1 MKEKICFYINIF
13 VVGGIEKVLIET
25 LQNIDKNKFEIKLL
39 IGFKLD
45 ELEKLKTELP
55 LDIQVDYVLKDNFF
69 CKNKK
74 KKSLGNLKKCEKI
87 IDESLSWLKKII
99 FKKNLKEKIKD
110 TDVVIDFD
118 MTLAP
123 YVDKI
128 SKKVITFCH
137 FSPKNYNRGIRRR
150 QIKLGKRLKNYN
162 KIVVISD
169 EMKKEMIELFPF
181 LKNKV
186 IRIYN
191 SFNIEKIKKLSLQ
204 NTSNTCIND
213 KYILAI
219 GRLEETQKDFTTLI
233 KAYSLIE
240 KEIAEKLFIIGEGR
254 HKKNLIE
261 LVKNLK
267 IEEKVKFLGFQ
278 KNPYP
283 WIKKASLFVHSSKFE
298 GLPTVVIEALI
309 LEKLIVATDCPTG
322 PKEILDNGRNG
333 ILTEIGNVKELSE
346 AMKKMLLNN
355 TDKELYIKNLKNKIK
370 EFDSKNVIK
379 ELEQLIL
386 KI

>member
-1 MKEKICFYINIF
+1 MRERICFYINTF

-39 IGFKLD
+39 IGFNLD

-55 LDIQVDYVLKDNFF
+55 SDIQIDYVLKDNFF

-74 KKSLGNLKKCEKI
+74 KKSLGNLKKYEKI

-99 FKKNLKEKIKD
+99 FRKNLKEKIKD

-123 YVDKI
+123 YADKI
-128 SKKVITFCH
+128 KKIITFCH
-137 FSPKNYNRGIRRR
+137 FSPKNYNRGIKRR
-150 QIKLGKRLKNYN
+150 QIKLGKRLNNYN

-169 EMKKEMIELFPF
+169 EMKKEMIEIFPF

-204 NTSNTCIND
+204 NVQESYIND

-219 GRLEETQKDFTTLI
+219 GRLEETQKDFSTLI

-240 KEIAEKLFIIGEGR
+240 KEIDEELFIIGEGR
-254 HKKNLIE
+254 HKKNLVE
-261 LVKNLK
+261 LVKKLGMNEK
-267 IEEKVKFLGFQ
+267 IKFLGFK

-333 ILTEIGNVKELSE
+333 IFTTIGDEKELSE
-346 AMKKMLLNN
+346 AMKKMLLNDVN
-355 TDKELYIKNLKNKIK
+355 KRMYIKNLKDKVK

-386 KI
+386 TI

>member
-1 MKEKICFYINIF
+1 M
-13 VVGGIEKVLIET
+13 
-25 LQNIDKNKFEIKLL
+25 
-39 IGFKLD
+39 
-45 ELEKLKTELP
+45 
-55 LDIQVDYVLKDNFF
+55 
-69 CKNKK
+69 
-74 KKSLGNLKKCEKI
+74 
-87 IDESLSWLKKII
+87 
-99 FKKNLKEKIKD
+99 
-110 TDVVIDFD
+110 VIDFD